1 MSIPVILIY
10 LLLTWTGLKKT
21 AEGKS
26 KLEVAVFIFIMAVSF
41 LYNYFGIIRAMR
53 LPYIND
59 LISEVLDPVSKLI
72 FSGGR

>member
-10 LLLTWTGLKKT
+10 LLLAWTGLKKT
-21 AEGKS
+21 VEGKN
-26 KLEVAVFIFIMAVSF
+26 KLEAAVFIFIMAVSF

-59 LISEVLDPVSKLI
+59 LVSEVLDPISRLI
-72 FSGGR
+72 FSAGH